1 MVDNSLLLSVM
12 EDVMEA
18 SRMGAMS
25 WAWSGLEAEEGVIVA
40 DEEVTSSFGV
50 LGGVTGVA
58 MMGCCC
64 CFSLMG
70 AIATKGDKVSML
82 SSSAA
87 DDDD

>member
-1 MVDNSLLLSVM
+1 MFKTILFPLDQSRESREAAEVAIQLAKAHQSDRIILLSVM

-58 MMGCCC
+58 MMGC
-64 CFSLMG
+64 
-70 AIATKGDKVSML
+70 
-82 SSSAA
+82 
-87 DDDD
+87 